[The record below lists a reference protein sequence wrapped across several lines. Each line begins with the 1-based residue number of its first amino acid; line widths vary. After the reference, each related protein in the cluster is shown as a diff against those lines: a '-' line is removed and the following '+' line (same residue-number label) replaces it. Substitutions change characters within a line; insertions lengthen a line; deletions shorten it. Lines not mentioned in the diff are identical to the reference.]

1 MREPSSTK
9 TALEPETVPCSIQQA
24 WNILGNKWAFFVL
37 RELYT
42 GPLRFS
48 QLKRALP
55 GINPKSLTATL
66 RHLEKQGMIM
76 RNVFPS
82 VPVTVQY
89 RVSEKGESFHRV
101 LYEMKR
107 WGAMWADAAS
117 AAEEEG
123 GGATLT
129 SRRP

>member
-1 MREPSSTK
+1 MTEPFRRRTSI
-9 TALEPETVPCSIQQA
+9 EPESVPCSIEQA

-48 QLKRALP
+48 QLQRALP
-55 GINPKSLTATL
+55 VINPKSLTATL

-76 RNVFPS
+76 RSVFPS
-82 VPVTVQY
+82 VPVTVEY
-89 RVSEKGESFHRV
+89 RVTEKGESFHRV

-107 WGAMWADAAS
+107 WGAMWADA
-117 AAEEEG
+117 
-123 GGATLT
+123 
-129 SRRP
+129 